1 MDGRMDGQKKARVP
15 HETHKREYRIS
26 WFGGQMG
33 RLESFGDMRK
43 NNKTRGEFGQR
54 AHFHTYLLAYLVALA
69 EHIIV
74 SPSKRIYQNIR

>member
-1 MDGRMDGQKKARVP
+1 MDRKRPGFPTKRISVNIELVGLGDKWGDSKVL
-15 HETHKREYRIS
+15 ETCGKTIKRE
-26 WFGGQMG
+26 
-33 RLESFGDMRK
+33 
-43 NNKTRGEFGQR
+43 EFGQR